1 MKTASKLIYLFR
13 PSTSDA
19 VWEQSEDLD
28 TVSKST
34 QNLNQHQFY
43 IKKNDSMHYYVEK
56 QTTPQVQN

>member
-1 MKTASKLIYLFR
+1 MKTASKSSIYF
-13 PSTSDA
+13 A
-19 VWEQSEDLD
+19 HHIGCGMGVQSEDLD

-43 IKKNDSMHYYVEK
+43 IKKNDSTHYYVEK